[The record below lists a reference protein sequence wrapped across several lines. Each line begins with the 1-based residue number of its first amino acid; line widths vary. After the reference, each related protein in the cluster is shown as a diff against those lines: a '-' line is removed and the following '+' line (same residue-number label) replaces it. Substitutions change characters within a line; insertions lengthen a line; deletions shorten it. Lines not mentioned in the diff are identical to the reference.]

1 MSRINVTFSNVFSS
15 EPAVQVPI
23 QSGTSLS
30 DFLATQGNVP
40 EGATIRLNRMPVS
53 DSNVVLCNGDIVSI
67 NPSQVKGA

>member
-1 MSRINVTFSNVFSS
+1 MSRITVTFSNVFSS

-23 QSGTSLS
+23 QTGTSLA

-40 EGATIRLNRMPVS
+40 EGATIRLNRQPVDS
-53 DSNVVLCNGDIVSI
+53 DSVELTQGDIVSI